1 MILDREPAECQL
13 YVRPVRAAGS
23 RHFCLAT
30 IMSFRSIC
38 WGALGA
44 LVLATPALAQGA
56 VKGQITLLEKK
67 GDETEDLNH
76 AIIYLEPANGTKIRV
91 APTNTSIAL
100 QARQFAPRVRIVT
113 EGSKIEF
120 PNQDPFTHNVFSKA
134 PQGPFDTESYGKN
147 KTRDN
152 VFKTAGVYP
161 LYCNVH
167 PKMTAF
173 VIAVKTPYFTQASD
187 DGKFAIEKVPAGK
200 YSVHVWHDRGGEQV
214 SDLVVPAS
222 GLDALRYEL
231 DTRGYKFVQ
240 HKNKFGKDYQFNG
253 DIY

>member
-1 MILDREPAECQL
+1 MLAASS
-13 YVRPVRAAGS
+13 PVLQAQAAIS
-23 RHFCLAT
+23 
-30 IMSFRSIC
+30 
-38 WGALGA
+38 
-44 LVLATPALAQGA
+44 
-56 VKGQITLLEKK
+56 GQVAILEKG
-67 GDETEDLNH
+67 GDQADDLDH
-76 AIIYLEPANGTKIRV
+76 SVIYLEPVGTKLRT

-134 PQGPFDTESYGKN
+134 PQGPFDTESFGKA

-152 VFKTAGVYP
+152 TFRSAGVYP

-173 VIAVKTPYFTQASD
+173 VIAVKTPYFTQAKD
-187 DGKFAIEKVPAGK
+187 DGKFSIANVPAGK
-200 YSVHVWHDRGGEQV
+200 YVLHVWHDRGGEQTT
-214 SDLVVPAS
+214 DLVVPAT
-222 GLDALRYEL
+222 GLAGLKYEL
-231 DTRGYKFVQ
+231 DARGYKFVQ